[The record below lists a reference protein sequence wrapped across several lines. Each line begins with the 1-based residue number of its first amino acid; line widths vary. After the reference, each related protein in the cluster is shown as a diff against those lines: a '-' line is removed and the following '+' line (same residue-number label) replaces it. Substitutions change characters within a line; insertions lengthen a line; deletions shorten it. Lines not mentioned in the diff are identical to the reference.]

1 MKRILKLLAVLAIAV
16 ASLTACTSK
25 PKVIEDLKVL
35 FVPSKDAA
43 TIIAQTEPLKQLLI
57 DSLADKGFEV
67 EKVTISVTSSYEAAG
82 EALAAGTA
90 HVGFIPANTY
100 VLYHEDGVEVILAA
114 TRAGLNKDS
123 INAKDWNDGL
133 PTTGDSTKQVTYYRS
148 IALAGT
154 SAKAQA
160 LLAKVNAGTAL
171 TWEDVND
178 ATWCHSSTT
187 SASGYVYPTIWL
199 MDKFNKKITD
209 LANHYQVTAGYGQT
223 AADLASGACDIG
235 VGFADFRRDYETKWT
250 QSAAEGGFG
259 RTESVWKETGVLFVT
274 EGVMN
279 DTISVSPANEDMS
292 DKLIK
297 ALQDSFIEI
306 AKTEAGLGAI
316 KIYSHEG
323 YVVVTDEDYE
333 ATRKAAEVLS
343 GK

>member
-1 MKRILKLLAVLAIAV
+1 MKRILKLLAVLFIV
-16 ASLTACTSK
+16 VGSLTACASK

-57 DSLADKGFEV
+57 DALAEKGFEV
-67 EKVTISVTSSYEAAG
+67 SKVTIDVTSSYEAAG

-123 INAKDWNDGL
+123 VNAKDWNDGL
-133 PTTGDSTKQVTYYRS
+133 PTTGDSTNQVSYYRS

-154 SAKAQA
+154 SEYAQA
-160 LLAKVNAGTAL
+160 LLAKVNAGTEL
-171 TWEDVND
+171 TWEDVNG

-199 MDKFNKKITD
+199 MDKFDKKITD
-209 LANHYQVTAGYGQT
+209 LAKHYKVEAGYGQT

-235 VGFADFRRDYETKWT
+235 VGYADFRRDYEAKWT
-250 QSAAEGGFG
+250 TSTTDGGFG
-259 RTESVWKETGVLFVT
+259 RTEAVWKETGVLFVT
-274 EGVMN
+274 DGVMN

-297 ALQDSFIEI
+297 ALQEAFIEI
-306 AKTEAGLGAI
+306 AQTEAGKGAI
-316 KIYSHEG
+316 AIYSHEG
-323 YVVVTDEDYE
+323 YKVVTDADYE

-343 GK
+343 GN